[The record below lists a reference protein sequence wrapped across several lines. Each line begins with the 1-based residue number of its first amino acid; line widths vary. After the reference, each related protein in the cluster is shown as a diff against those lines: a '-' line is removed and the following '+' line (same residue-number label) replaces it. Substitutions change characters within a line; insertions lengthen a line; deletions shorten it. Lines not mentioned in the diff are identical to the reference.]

1 MFDRLDDIL
10 IHYEELMQELNN
22 PSVAEDQ
29 NRFRKLMKE
38 QADLADLVETYTQ
51 YKKAKQTVE
60 DSLALLE
67 EENDE
72 EMREMAKEELSDAK
86 KQIEAL
92 EQELKI
98 LLLPKDPND
107 YKNIILEIRAG
118 AGGDVRFRAV
128 PYVYK
133 LCGGTS
139 LEGRVDQRQ

>member
-38 QADLADLVETYTQ
+38 QADLADLVEAYTQ

-60 DSLALLE
+60 ESVALLE
-67 EENDE
+67 EESDE
-72 EMREMAKEELSDAK
+72 EMRDMAKEELSDAK
-86 KQIEAL
+86 KRIEQL

-107 YKNIILEIRAG
+107 DKNIMLEIRAG
-118 AGGDVRFRAV
+118 AGGDEAALF
-128 PYVYK
+128 
-133 LCGGTS
+133 CF
-139 LEGRVDQRQ
+139 